1 MAEALSPT
9 NTLSQEHDVQLL
21 IASKHLEK
29 SHSDTIT
36 GYSSKQ
42 LEHFNHKALEDQ
54 LVGEFAVIVWRLITS
69 TRDPTS
75 GTHTVSDTSQPCQR

>member
-1 MAEALSPT
+1 MQYGRGPQSNQHADSKL
-9 NTLSQEHDVQLL
+9 DVQLL

-29 SHSDTIT
+29 SHSVTIR

-54 LVGEFAVIVWRLITS
+54 LVGEFAVIVG
-69 TRDPTS
+69 D
-75 GTHTVSDTSQPCQR
+75 